1 MITSP
6 KPIQIKLQPKQ
17 ALLDWLL
24 ENSMA
29 SWLGYGGS
37 RGGGKSGGMR
47 RIMLR
52 RRLQHP
58 HTNGL
63 ILRRVWDDVEK
74 NHVNKMWEEFPGLHD
89 YYKVQS
95 KVIELPEQLGGGRIF
110 FDGAENETD
119 VKRKAFGP
127 EYYDVMTDQAE
138 QFSEFELTQLKTV
151 CRWPNTP
158 EHSCKFLLGFNPGGI
173 GAAYLQRIFYLKEY
187 HERETASD
195 YSFLPAFGWD
205 NIEWSRA
212 ALSADG
218 YPGDCLGKE
227 CKKCA
232 ACVYYSWSDE
242 KRFEYYITRSQYGQ
256 EQNRLPAHM
265 RAGQLLGD
273 FKKFSGQYFS
283 NFDDNVHVWD
293 LKDIVRQDH
302 WPIWGSLDWGFVHS
316 SSFHWHTQAGYQT
329 EEGKWKRLII
339 TFREFVTDHLSER
352 ALAEEIVAVNDGL
365 ALQSIYAGHD
375 LWKKESNRSSKEEAM
390 SEVFRRH
397 GLPGMKKAVIDR
409 VDGWRFLHR
418 ALDEGEWIVTN
429 NCKHAV
435 RAIPTAVVDDK
446 HPGKE
451 EDILKTNTLYDDV
464 LDELRYGVYSE
475 YAPKAE
481 PDNVVMMRKVAHLG
495 DMTNRAIMLSR
506 LNADRNHKL
515 RQAGMVNNRSGGRY
529 RRYSA

>member
-1 MITSP
+1 M
-6 KPIQIKLQPKQ
+6 
-17 ALLDWLL
+17 
-24 ENSMA
+24 
-29 SWLGYGGS
+29 
-37 RGGGKSGGMR
+37 
-47 RIMLR
+47 
-52 RRLQHP
+52 
-58 HTNGL
+58 
-63 ILRRVWDDVEK
+63 
-74 NHVNKMWEEFPGLHD
+74 
-89 YYKVQS
+89 
-95 KVIELPEQLGGGRIF
+95 
-110 FDGAENETD
+110 
-119 VKRKAFGP
+119 
-127 EYYDVMTDQAE
+127 
-138 QFSEFELTQLKTV
+138 
-151 CRWPNTP
+151 
-158 EHSCKFLLGFNPGGI
+158 
-173 GAAYLQRIFYLKEY
+173 
-187 HERETASD
+187 
-195 YSFLPAFGWD
+195 
-205 NIEWSRA
+205 
-212 ALSADG
+212 
-218 YPGDCLGKE
+218 
-227 CKKCA
+227 
-232 ACVYYSWSDE
+232 
-242 KRFEYYITRSQYGQ
+242 
-256 EQNRLPAHM
+256 
-265 RAGQLLGD
+265 
-273 FKKFSGQYFS
+273 
-283 NFDDNVHVWD
+283 
-293 LKDIVRQDH
+293 
-302 WPIWGSLDWGFVHS
+302 
-316 SSFHWHTQAGYQT
+316 
-329 EEGKWKRLII
+329 
-339 TFREFVTDHLSER
+339 
-352 ALAEEIVAVNDGL
+352 AEEIVAVNDGL